1 MTLKNLTVNFFYL
14 LLAVLLLLF
23 TVETSLAQETPFE
36 KLRQKFENGQIFN
49 ARFEHESIDSY
60 TEDTTSERGK
70 IWVGESRY
78 KVRTSQQSVVVDGKT
93 SMVYDDNRNRVIIS
107 RYEPEEDDFAPS
119 RILNGIDSTYTVR
132 EQTKQDNE
140 IFILLASDDPFAIY
154 KQVEIYLTT
163 ELIPRRIKAVDP
175 SDNIL
180 ITSFSGGRFISST
193 EKMFLLDYPDG
204 AEIIDMRNN

>member
-1 MTLKNLTVNFFYL
+1 MTLKNLTVNFYYSL
-14 LLAVLLLLF
+14 LVVLLLLF
-23 TVETSLAQETPFE
+23 TIETSLAQETPFE

-49 ARFEHESIDSY
+49 ARFEHQAIDSY

-154 KQVEIYLTT
+154 KQVEIYLAS
-163 ELIPRRIKAVDP
+163 ELIPRSIKAVDP

-180 ITSFSGGRFISST
+180 ITSFSGGRFIPST

-204 AEIIDMRNN
+204 AEIIDMRKN